1 MKKAIANLI
10 IGLCLAV
17 AMVAGAA
24 VVIGAVMFLVAT
36 VSDIIPTD
44 LEKLS
49 MILVLLGLTLVFA
62 IHD

>member
-17 AMVAGAA
+17 AMVAG
-24 VVIGAVMFLVAT
+24 VTVIVGAVMFLVAT

-62 IHD
+62 MKD

>member
-24 VVIGAVMFLVAT
+24 VVVGSVMFLVAT

-62 IHD
+62 MKD

>member
-24 VVIGAVMFLVAT
+24 VVIGSVMFLVAT

-62 IHD
+62 MKD

>member
-10 IGLCLAV
+10 VGLCLAV
-17 AMVAGAA
+17 ALVA
-24 VVIGAVMFLVAT
+24 VVAVVVGAMMFLVAT

-62 IHD
+62 MKD

>member
-1 MKKAIANLI
+1 MKKAIVNLI

-24 VVIGAVMFLVAT
+24 VVVGSVMFLVAT

-62 IHD
+62 MKD